1 MPLPSVRQALDR
13 DAAIDWY
20 LRNRARSHGLFN
32 LLSAEAYYTR
42 PISLRN
48 PVVFYEGHLPA
59 FSVIALIKRGLGRP
73 GVDERLETLFARGID
88 PEDER
93 AAATASSSSAVWP
106 SREEV
111 QAYARRADA
120 AILEA
125 LRTSPLDSIGRPAM
139 RRLEAVYAA
148 LEHEQMHQETLMYMW
163 HQLPY
168 ELKRAPDGYRPD
180 LGGDP
185 PPQERARIPA
195 GAATLGADPLRDPFW
210 WDNEY
215 PPLVIDVPSF
225 DVDVFPVTNRD
236 FLSFVEAGHE
246 PPHFWAL
253 RDGQWVWRGMFE
265 EVPLPM
271 AWPAWVTWRQAD
283 EYARWKGRRL
293 PTEAEFHRAAFGD
306 PLGDERPYPWGEEPP
321 FDPSTGSGSSRAE
334 SRDDSAQGKP
344 DDSIRRGVFDFAS
357 FDPAPVGGCPAGASA
372 WSVHD
377 LIGNGWE
384 WTSTVFA
391 GFPGFEPMAS
401 YPEYS
406 ADFFDGQHYV
416 LKGASPV
423 TPREL
428 VRRSFRNWFRPDY
441 PYVFAKFRT
450 VG

>member
-1 MPLPSVRQALDR
+1 MPLPLVRQALDR
-13 DAAIDWY
+13 DSAIDWY
-20 LRNRARSHGLFN
+20 LRNRARSRGLFN
-32 LLSAEAYYTR
+32 LLAPDAYYTR

-59 FSVIALIKRGLGRP
+59 FSVIALIKRGLDRP
-73 GVDERLETLFARGID
+73 GVDERLEALFARGID

-93 AAATASSSSAVWP
+93 AAAGASSASAVWP
-106 SREEV
+106 SRDEV

-120 AILEA
+120 AILDV
-125 LRTSPLDSIGRPAM
+125 LRTAPLDSIGRPVM

-168 ELKRAPDGYRPD
+168 ELKRMPDGYRPD
-180 LGGDP
+180 PGGEP
-185 PPQERARIPA
+185 PSRKEVRIPA
-195 GAATLGADPLRDPFW
+195 GSANLGADPLRDPFW

-215 PPLVIDVPSF
+215 PPFDVEVSSF
-225 DVDVFPVTNRD
+225 DIDVFPVTNRD
-236 FLSFVEAGHE
+236 FLAFVEAGHQ
-246 PPHFWAL
+246 PPHFWAR
-253 RDGQWVWRGMFE
+253 RDGTWVWRGMFE
-265 EVPLPM
+265 ELPLPM
-271 AWPAWVTWRQAD
+271 AWPAWVTWQEAD
-283 EYARWKGRRL
+283 AYARWKGRRL
-293 PTEAEFHRAAFGD
+293 PTEAEYHRATFGD
-306 PLGDERPYPWGEEPP
+306 PSGVERAFPWGE
-321 FDPSTGSGSSRAE
+321 DP
-334 SRDDSAQGKP
+334 P
-344 DDSIRRGVFDFAS
+344 DDTIRRGVFDFAS

-372 WSVHD
+372 WGVQD
-377 LIGNGWE
+377 LVGDGWE

-406 ADFFDGQHYV
+406 ADFFDGRHYV
-416 LKGASPV
+416 MKGASPV
-423 TPREL
+423 TPRDL

>member
-1 MPLPSVRQALDR
+1 MTTPLTSVRQALDR

-20 LRNRARSHGLFN
+20 LRNRARSRGLFN
-32 LLSAEAYYTR
+32 LLSPDAYYTR

-59 FSVIALIKRGLGRP
+59 FSIIALIKRGLGRP
-73 GVDERLETLFARGID
+73 GIDERLEILFARGID
-88 PEDER
+88 PEDEG
-93 AAATASSSSAVWP
+93 AAAAASSAAALWP

-120 AILEA
+120 AVLDV

-168 ELKRAPDGYRPD
+168 ELKRAPDGYRPSV
-180 LGGDP
+180 GGDP
-185 PPQERARIPA
+185 PARGTVRIPS
-195 GAATLGADPLRDPFW
+195 GTATLGADPLRDPFW

-215 PPLVIDVPSF
+215 PPLQVEVPEFDIDLY
-225 DVDVFPVTNRD
+225 PVTNQD
-236 FLSFVEAGHE
+236 FLQYVEAGHE
-246 PPHFWAL
+246 PPHFWT
-253 RDGQWVWRGMFE
+253 RRPDGTWSWRGMFE
-265 EVPLPM
+265 ELPLPM
-271 AWPAWVTWRQAD
+271 AWPAWVTWQQAD
-283 EYARWKGRRL
+283 AYARWKGRRL
-293 PTEAEFHRAAFGD
+293 PTEAEYHRAAFGE
-306 PLGDERPYPWGEEPP
+306 PEGGERAFPWGEEESP
-321 FDPSTGSGSSRAE
+321 FDF
-334 SRDDSAQGKP
+334 AQGGP
-344 DDSIRRGVFDFAS
+344 GDASRRGVFDFAS
-357 FDPAPVGGCPAGASA
+357 YDPAPVGSTPAGASA
-372 WSVHD
+372 WGVHD

-384 WTSTVFA
+384 WTSTVFS
-391 GFPGFEPMAS
+391 GFPGFEPMVS

-416 LKGASPV
+416 MKGASPV

-428 VRRSFRNWFRPDY
+428 IRRSFRNWFRPDY

-450 VG
+450 VA

>member
-32 LLSAEAYYTR
+32 LLTPDAYYTR
-42 PISLRN
+42 PIALRN

-88 PEDER
+88 PQDER
-93 AAATASSSSAVWP
+93 AAAAASSASAVWP
-106 SREEV
+106 SRDEV

-125 LRTSPLDSIGRPAM
+125 LRTSTLDSIGRPAM

-168 ELKRAPDGYRPD
+168 ELKRAPDGYR
-180 LGGDP
+180 LSVAGNL
-185 PPQERARIPA
+185 PA
-195 GAATLGADPLRDPFW
+195 PETVRVPSGVATLGADPLRDPFW

-215 PPLVIDVPSF
+215 PPLQVEVPAF

-246 PPHFWAL
+246 PPHFWTR
-253 RDGQWVWRGMFE
+253 RDGTWLWRGMFE
-265 EVPLPM
+265 ELPLPM
-271 AWPAWVTWRQAD
+271 AWPAWVTWQQAD
-283 EYARWKGRRL
+283 AYARWKGRRL
-293 PTEAEFHRAAFGD
+293 PTEAEYHRAAFGD
-306 PLGDERPYPWGEEPP
+306 PAGGERTFPWGEE
-321 FDPSTGSGSSRAE
+321 A
-334 SRDDSAQGKP
+334 P
-344 DDSIRRGVFDFAS
+344 DDDVRRGVFDFAS
-357 FDPAPVGGCPAGASA
+357 YDPAPVGSGPADASA
-372 WSVHD
+372 WGVHD
-377 LIGNGWE
+377 LVGNGWE
-384 WTSTVFA
+384 WTSTIFT

-406 ADFFDGQHYV
+406 ADFFDGQHFV

>member
-32 LLSAEAYYTR
+32 LLTPDAYYTR
-42 PISLRN
+42 PIALRN

-88 PEDER
+88 PQDEL
-93 AAATASSSSAVWP
+93 AAAAASSASAVWP
-106 SREEV
+106 SRDEV

-120 AILEA
+120 AILDA
-125 LRTSPLDSIGRPAM
+125 LRTSTLDSIGRPAM

-168 ELKRAPDGYRPD
+168 ELKRAPDGYRPSVAGT
-180 LGGDP
+180 L
-185 PPQERARIPA
+185 PA
-195 GAATLGADPLRDPFW
+195 PETVRVPSGVATLGADPLRDPFW

-215 PPLVIDVPSF
+215 PPLQVDVPAF
-225 DVDVFPVTNRD
+225 DVDVCPVTNRD

-246 PPHFWAL
+246 PPHFWTR
-253 RDGQWVWRGMFE
+253 RDGTWLWRGMFE
-265 EVPLPM
+265 ELPLPM
-271 AWPAWVTWRQAD
+271 AWPAWVTWQQAD
-283 EYARWKGRRL
+283 AYARWKGRRL
-293 PTEAEFHRAAFGD
+293 PTEAEYHRAAFGN
-306 PLGDERPYPWGEEPP
+306 PAGGERTFPWGDE
-321 FDPSTGSGSSRAE
+321 A
-334 SRDDSAQGKP
+334 P
-344 DDSIRRGVFDFAS
+344 DDDVRRGVFDFAS
-357 FDPAPVGGCPAGASA
+357 YDPAPVGSCPADASA
-372 WSVHD
+372 WGVHD
-377 LIGNGWE
+377 LVGNGWE
-384 WTSTVFA
+384 WTSTIFA

-406 ADFFDGQHYV
+406 ADFFDGQHFV

-428 VRRSFRNWFRPDY
+428 VRRTFRNWFRPDY